1 MTDTD
6 RAAEGGGAAA
16 DGESAAPQPLVRYA
30 VERGVATLTLDSPH
44 NRNALSSRL
53 VAELGQGLDRAGA
66 DGSVRAVVLTHT
78 GGVFCAGA
86 DLSEASA
93 GDPTSTPR
101 KLVDLM
107 RALAELPKPV
117 VAKVD
122 GHVRAGGLGL
132 LGACDLAVAG
142 PKSTFAFTEVRLGL
156 APAVISLSLLPRLD
170 PRAAGRWYLTG
181 ETFDA
186 AEAARIGLI
195 TEAAEDVGAAV
206 GPLLDA
212 LRKAS
217 PQGLAETKKLV
228 TAQVLRSIEQDG
240 EGLVA
245 QSARLFGSDEAREG
259 MRAFL
264 ERRPPK
270 WAAESE

>member
-1 MTDTD
+1 MTDHAPD
-6 RAAEGGGAAA
+6 AAA
-16 DGESAAPQPLVRYA
+16 STAGAHTPPPLVRHA
-30 VERGVATLTLDSPH
+30 TERGVATLTLDSPH
-44 NRNALSSRL
+44 NRNALSTRL
-53 VAELGQGLDRAGA
+53 VAELAQGLAAAAA
-66 DGSVRAVVLTHT
+66 DTAVRAVVLTHT

-101 KLVDLM
+101 TLVDLM

-142 PKSTFAFTEVRLGL
+142 PRSTFAFTEVRLGL
-156 APAVISLSLLPRLD
+156 APAAISLSLLPRLE
-170 PRAAGRWYLTG
+170 PRAAARWYLTG

-195 TEAAEDVGAAV
+195 TEAAQDVEAAV
-206 GPLLDA
+206 APLLDA

-228 TAQVLRSIEQDG
+228 AADVLRSIDRDG
-240 EGLVA
+240 EELIA
-245 QSARLFGSDEAREG
+245 QSARLFGSEEAREG

-264 ERRPPK
+264 ERRPPA
-270 WAAESE
+270 WAEQP